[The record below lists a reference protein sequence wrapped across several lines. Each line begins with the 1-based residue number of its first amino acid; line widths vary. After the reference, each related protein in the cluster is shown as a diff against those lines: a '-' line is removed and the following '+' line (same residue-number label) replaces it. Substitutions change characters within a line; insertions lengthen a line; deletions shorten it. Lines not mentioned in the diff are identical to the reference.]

1 MENLNE
7 LKKELQELQL
17 QYDKLAREIDE
28 IISTGVLNKE
38 AKEKIK
44 KFLELSEL
52 KKNLINKIK

>member
-17 QYDKLAREIDE
+17 QYDKLAKEIDE
-28 IISTGVLNKE
+28 IVSTGVLNKE

-44 KFLELSEL
+44 KFLELTEL

>member
-17 QYDKLAREIDE
+17 QYDKLAKEIDE
-28 IISTGVLNKE
+28 IVSTGVLNKE